1 MRGQPQGYHRSVD
14 RGTCRQGIELRNNR
28 DQSADVVPY
37 GGRQHRRMR
46 YRKCP
51 SDAAQSKTPGMYGN
65 STRENRETPSTPAG
79 EDAAGRL
86 EKALSRTANMHADGG
101 SDGRIVPA
109 KCPNKGEQASAE
121 GMEGRRP
128 TKENIGQATPPR
140 TQSRISE
147 LSDLHGVREA
157 AHRDKRTR
165 FTALLHHV
173 TVQRLRDSYYAL
185 KREAAPGVDGVTWQE
200 YGTDLDEKLAD
211 LHRRIHRGTYRAQP
225 SKRAYIPKADG
236 RQRPLGIAA
245 LEDKLVQQALVT
257 VLNQIYEEDFL
268 GFSYGF
274 RPGRSQHQALD
285 ALWVGIM
292 RKKVNWILDA
302 DVRGFFDNLSHEW
315 MVKFIEHRIA
325 DRRVLRLI
333 RKWLRAGVSEDGEWA
348 KTEVGTPQGAVASPL
363 LANIYLHYVFDLWVR
378 HWRKHHAT
386 GDVIV
391 VRYADDIVAGFE
403 HRTDAER
410 FLQEWQE
417 RLLKFGLELHPDKTR
432 LIEFG
437 RHAAEHRK
445 QHGEGKP
452 EVFDFLGF
460 THICGKTRKTGRFI
474 VKRKTI
480 RKRLSAKLSEL
491 KRELRRR
498 WHAPVI
504 EVGAWLRSVVQG
516 YFNYHAV
523 PGNMDSLNSFR
534 AQVIWRW
541 YRALRR
547 RSQRDRMTWE
557 RFWPLVDRW
566 IPSAKILHPHPNLR
580 FDARHPR

>member
-1 MRGQPQGYHRSVD
+1 M
-14 RGTCRQGIELRNNR
+14 ELRNNR
-28 DQSADVVPY
+28 DQGADVVLH
-37 GGRQHRRMR
+37 GGRQYRRMR
-46 YRKCP
+46 YRKYP
-51 SDAAQSKTPGMYGN
+51 PAPAQSETPGMYGN
-65 STRENRETPSTPAG
+65 STRENRETPSMPAG
-79 EDAAGRL
+79 KDAAGRL
-86 EKALSRTANMHADGG
+86 EKALSPKSNMHVGG
-101 SDGRIVPA
+101 ESDGRILPA
-109 KCPNKGEQASAE
+109 KCPNKGEQAPAE

-128 TKENIGQATPPR
+128 TKENIEQATPPR
-140 TQSRISE
+140 TQSRASE
-147 LSDLHGVREA
+147 LSVLRGVREVA
-157 AHRDKRTR
+157 RRDKRTR
-165 FTALLHHV
+165 FSALLHHV
-173 TVQRLRDSYYAL
+173 TTALLRESYYSL

-200 YGTDLDEKLAD
+200 YETGLDEKLAD

-245 LEDKLVQQALVT
+245 LEDKIVQRALVV

-302 DVRGFFDNLSHEW
+302 DIRSFFDNLSHEW
-315 MVKFIEHRIA
+315 MVKFIEHRVA
-325 DRRVLRLI
+325 DRRILRLI
-333 RKWLRAGVSEDGEWA
+333 RKWLRAGVSEEGQWS
-348 KTEVGTPQGAVASPL
+348 KTEVGTPQGSVASPL

-386 GDVIV
+386 GDMIV

-403 HRTDAER
+403 HRADAER
-410 FLQEWQE
+410 FVQQWRE
-417 RLLKFGLELHPDKTR
+417 RLQRFGLELHPDKTR

-437 RHAAEHRK
+437 RHAAENRK
-445 QHGEGKP
+445 QRGEGKS
-452 EVFDFLGF
+452 EVFNFLGF
-460 THICGKTRKTGRFI
+460 THMCGKTRKTGRFI

-480 RKRLSAKLSEL
+480 QKRLSAKLREL
-491 KRELRRR
+491 KQELRRR
-498 WHAPVI
+498 WHQPVA

-580 FDARHPR
+580 FDARYPR

>member
-1 MRGQPQGYHRSVD
+1 M
-14 RGTCRQGIELRNNR
+14 
-28 DQSADVVPY
+28 
-37 GGRQHRRMR
+37 
-46 YRKCP
+46 
-51 SDAAQSKTPGMYGN
+51 
-65 STRENRETPSTPAG
+65 TPAG
-79 EDAAGRL
+79 QDAAGRL
-86 EKALSRTANMHADGG
+86 EKALSRTANMHVDGE
-101 SDGRIVPA
+101 SDGRVLPA
-109 KCPNKGEQASAE
+109 KYPNKSEQAPAE

-140 TQSRISE
+140 TQSRTSE

-157 AHRDKRTR
+157 ARRDKRTR

-173 TVQRLRDSYYAL
+173 TPELLRDSYYAL
-185 KREAAPGVDGVTWQE
+185 KRDAAPGVDGLTWQE
-200 YGTDLDEKLAD
+200 YGMGLDDKLAD

-245 LEDKLVQQALVT
+245 LEDKVVQQAVVM

-274 RPGRSQHQALD
+274 RPGRSPHHALD

-315 MVKFIEHRIA
+315 MVKFIEHRVA
-325 DRRVLRLI
+325 DRRILRLI
-333 RKWLRAGVSEDGEWA
+333 RKWLRAGVSEEGKWA
-348 KTEVGTPQGAVASPL
+348 KTDVGTPQGAVASPL

-391 VRYADDIVAGFE
+391 VRYADDAVVGFE
-403 HRTDAER
+403 YRADAER
-410 FLQEWQE
+410 FLEEWKG
-417 RLLKFGLELHPDKTR
+417 RLQKFGLELHPDKTR

-445 QHGEGKP
+445 QQGEDKP

-460 THICGKTRKTGRFI
+460 RHMCGKTRKTGRFI

-480 RKRLSAKLSEL
+480 PKRLAAKLSEL
-491 KRELRRR
+491 KAELRQR
-498 WHAPVI
+498 WHQPVV
-504 EVGAWLRSVVQG
+504 EVGQWLRSVVQG

-534 AQVIWRW
+534 AQLIWRW

-547 RSQRDRMTWE
+547 RSQRTRMTWE
-557 RFWPLVDRW
+557 RFWTLVDRW

-580 FDARHPR
+580 FDATYPR